1 MVAHDRTPA
10 IGIVIFMKLPH
21 ISPKALLIIST
32 GLVIVITP
40 WMILTLLPFSPFIH
54 VGESVVYVTFISH
67 IAILYAA
74 LSTIQAA
81 QVEIK
86 QDSIEEERQKE
97 HSADFDEIERK
108 IDEIHRTIDAE

>member
-1 MVAHDRTPA
+1 
-10 IGIVIFMKLPH
+10 MKMLH
-21 ISPKALLIIST
+21 ISPKALLAISVALVVII
-32 GLVIVITP
+32 VP
-40 WMILTLLPFSPFIH
+40 WMVLTVLPFSPFIT

-86 QDSIEEERQKE
+86 QDEIEGSRQNE
-97 HSADFDEIERK
+97 HSADLDEVERK
-108 IDEIHRTIDAE
+108 VDEIHDDLI